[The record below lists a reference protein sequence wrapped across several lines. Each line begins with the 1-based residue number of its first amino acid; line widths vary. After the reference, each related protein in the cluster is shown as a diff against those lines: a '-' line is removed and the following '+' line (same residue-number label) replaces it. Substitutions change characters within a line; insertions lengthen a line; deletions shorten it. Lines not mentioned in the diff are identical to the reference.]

1 MDDLFEALA
10 TRNLT
15 KQKEEDLAIK
25 IHIFCKCASITGTV
39 SSQKL
44 RSLSKSVRDRL
55 KTEIDQF

>member
-1 MDDLFEALA
+1 MEDLFEALA

-44 RSLSKSVRDRL
+44 RTLSKSVRDKL
-55 KTEIDQF
+55 QTEIDQF